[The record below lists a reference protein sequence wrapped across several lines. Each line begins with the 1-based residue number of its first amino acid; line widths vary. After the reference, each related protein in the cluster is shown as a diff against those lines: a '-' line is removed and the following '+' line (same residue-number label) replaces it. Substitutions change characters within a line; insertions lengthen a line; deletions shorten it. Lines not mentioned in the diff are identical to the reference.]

1 MILEGEELKKFI
13 NYIQTNN
20 KMTNTLYDI
29 EQEYWDLIYQIE
41 ELEGELTPEIE
52 YKLKINQNELQ
63 NKAIA
68 YHSVILSKDAFNMQI
83 DNEIKR
89 LQALK
94 KRNNSL
100 IDNLKD
106 RLVGAIQMFG
116 EFTVGTNTF
125 GLRKSERV
133 EVEDVNSLPKEYKT
147 VKVTEQANK
156 TEIKKA
162 LKLGEN
168 IENAYIVEQY
178 NLKIK

>member
-1 MILEGEELKKFI
+1 MK
-13 NYIQTNN
+13 T
-20 KMTNTLYDI
+20 TLYDI
-29 EQEYWDLIYQIE
+29 KQEYLELINQVE
-41 ELEGELTPEIE
+41 EMDGEITPEIKE
-52 YKLKINQNELQ
+52 QLTINQNELQ

-68 YHSVILSKDAFNMQI
+68 YHSVILAKDSFNMQI

-94 KRNNSL
+94 KRNNTL
-100 IDNLKD
+100 IENLKN
-106 RLVGAIQMFG
+106 RLVGAIQTFG
-116 EFTVGTNTF
+116 EFTIGTNTF

-133 EVEDVNSLPKEYKT
+133 EVGDVNSLPKEYKT

-162 LKLGEN
+162 LKLGEEIKN
-168 IENAYIVEQY
+168 CDIVESY

>member
-1 MILEGEELKKFI
+1 MK
-13 NYIQTNN
+13 
-20 KMTNTLYDI
+20 NTLYDI
-29 EQEYWDLIYQIE
+29 KNEYLDLINQVE

-52 YKLKINQNELQ
+52 IKLNINQNELQ

-100 IDNLKD
+100 VDNLKD

-133 EVEDVNSLPKEYKT
+133 EVEDVNQLPKEYKT
-147 VKVTEQANK
+147 IKVTEQANK
-156 TEIKKA
+156 ILIKKD
-162 LKLGEN
+162 LKLGKE

>member
-1 MILEGEELKKFI
+1 MK
-13 NYIQTNN
+13 T
-20 KMTNTLYDI
+20 TLYEI
-29 EQEYWDLIYQIE
+29 KNEYLELINQVE
-41 ELEGELTPEIE
+41 ELEGEITLEIE
-52 YKLKINQNELQ
+52 NQLTINQNELQ

-89 LQALK
+89 LQTLK

-100 IDNLKD
+100 VDNLKN

-133 EVEDVNSLPKEYKT
+133 EVEDVNQLPKEYKT
-147 VKVTEQANK
+147 IKVTEQANK

-162 LKLGEN
+162 LKLGKQ
-168 IENAYIVEQY
+168 IENAYIVEQF

>member
-1 MILEGEELKKFI
+1 M
-13 NYIQTNN
+13 N
-20 KMTNTLYDI
+20 NTLYDI
-29 EQEYWDLIYQIE
+29 KQEYLELINQVE
-41 ELEGELTPEIE
+41 EMDGEITPEIE
-52 YKLKINQNELQ
+52 EQLTINQNELQ

-83 DNEIKR
+83 DSEIKR

-125 GLRKSERV
+125 GLRKSEKV
-133 EVEDVNSLPKEYKT
+133 EVDDVNQLPKEYKT
-147 VKVTEQANK
+147 IKVTEQADK
-156 TEIKKA
+156 IAIKKA
-162 LKLGEN
+162 LKEGKQ